1 MSDVTPAP
9 DHNDEIVI
17 EEERRRVNG
26 TGLTA
31 LIIVILSFV
40 APIVIALVGSDAAR
54 YGSQGGGEAII
65 GILFA
70 LASAALV
77 AVSLD
82 VVGIIVGIV
91 SLFRKNRGKLLG
103 LIAIFL
109 GLVPI
114 VVVVLATTVFSN
126 LITTTVGQ

>member
-54 YGSQGGGEAII
+54 NGSQGNGEVII

-103 LIAIFL
+103 LIAILL
-109 GLVPI
+109 GLIPI

-126 LITTTVGQ
+126 LITTTIGQ